1 MIKPVLS
8 MEALREPSRYVALCI
23 VLLSFLLYIPFLTV
37 PFLPDDYL
45 QITMARKLG
54 SISQWPRLFEDPLFR
69 NRATSI
75 VMTHWTDWLFPLSP
89 IAFGIS
95 SILLHAF
102 NSLLVYGLGSAR
114 SIGWQLSALTAMVFA
129 LQERHHEA
137 VVWYASQPELL
148 VFTFVLITLL
158 LWLRWLHGKGRA
170 VLLWPPMLLSF
181 AMALLSKE
189 SAVAAVPLLMLLA
202 WFEKS
207 ERRRTLVGLIPFAVI
222 ALAYV
227 AWIFQGQAQNHHF
240 ADGTF
245 AVQAGFIK
253 TAVLST
259 GRGLWVWGWV
269 GLALLLAAPFRHAKR
284 ERDSAKHE
292 HAKRERGS
300 AKHQER
306 LSMIVGAL
314 LWMVTSL
321 LPYSFLTYMTT
332 VPSRHQYLAAVG
344 CSLIVAIAMI
354 ALYRRTGRRRVVL
367 ACFLVIGIHHSA
379 YLWTSKYRQFEKR
392 SEPIEAFLH
401 FLSTEPRRPVVIH
414 CSDYLFSEARRAAR
428 LRLGEPEENL
438 VLDLSTNPNGGPL
451 YCLPK
456 L

>member
-23 VLLSFLLYIPFLTV
+23 VLLSFLLYIPFLAV
-37 PFLPDDYL
+37 RFLPDDYL
-45 QITMARKLG
+45 QITLARNLG

-75 VMTHWTDWLFPLSP
+75 VMTYWTDWLFPLSP

-95 SILLHAF
+95 SILLHAL

-137 VVWYASQPELL
+137 VVWYASLPELL

-170 VLLWPPMLLSF
+170 VLLWPAMLLSF
-181 AMALLSKE
+181 ALALLSKE
-189 SAVAAVPLLMLLA
+189 SAVVAVPLMMLIA
-202 WFEKS
+202 WFEKA
-207 ERRRTLVGLIPFAVI
+207 ERRRTLVGLIPFAVV

-240 ADGTF
+240 SDGTF

-269 GLALLLAAPFRHAKR
+269 GLVLLFAARFRHAKR
-284 ERDSAKHE
+284 ERDSAKH
-292 HAKRERGS
+292 
-300 AKHQER
+300 QQR
-306 LSMIVGAL
+306 LSLIAGAL

-321 LPYSFLTYMTT
+321 LPYSFLTYMPT

-354 ALYRRTGRRRVVL
+354 ALYRRTGRHRVVL

-414 CSDYLFSEARRAAR
+414 CSDYLFSEVRRAAR
-428 LRLGEPEENL
+428 LRLGEPEENFL
-438 VLDLSTNPNGGPL
+438 LDLSTAPNGGPL

>member
-1 MIKPVLS
+1 

-23 VLLSFLLYIPFLTV
+23 VLLSFLLYIPFLAG

-45 QITMARKLG
+45 QITLARNLG

-75 VMTHWTDWLFPLSP
+75 VMTYWTDWLFPLSP

-95 SILLHAF
+95 SILLHAL
-102 NSLLVYGLGSAR
+102 NSLLVYSLGSAR

-148 VFTFVLITLL
+148 VFAFVLITLL

-170 VLLWPPMLLSF
+170 VLLWPAMLLSF
-181 AMALLSKE
+181 ALALLSKE
-189 SAVAAVPLLMLLA
+189 SAVAAVPLMMLLA
-202 WFEKS
+202 RFEKA
-207 ERRRTLVGLIPFAVI
+207 ERRRTLVGLIPFAVV

-240 ADGTF
+240 SDGTF

-269 GLALLLAAPFRHAKR
+269 GLVLLLAVEFKKR
-284 ERDSAKHE
+284 LPLIA
-292 HAKRERGS
+292 
-300 AKHQER
+300 
-306 LSMIVGAL
+306 GAL

-321 LPYSFLTYMTT
+321 LPYSFLTYMPT

-438 VLDLSTNPNGGPL
+438 VLDLSTAPNGGPL